1 MNCEEY
7 VVNQLLEKDK
17 TINALQQEL
26 SYRMKKESEL
36 LGRLERVTDVICSRM
51 KYSESLGIEIDS
63 ITEKYELPDLT
74 AITDALEIDLS
85 NYAEE
90 RKCHD

>member
-7 VVNQLLEKDK
+7 VLNQVLEHERKIK
-17 TINALQQEL
+17 ALQQEVE
-26 SYRMKKESEL
+26 YRKHCESEL
-36 LGRLERVTDVICSRM
+36 LGRLERVTDAICSHM

-63 ITEKYELPDLT
+63 ITEKYELPALT

-85 NYAEE
+85 NYADRRNEN
-90 RKCHD
+90 D